1 MPTHYAASEVLIL
14 LVALWTAQALWRQ
27 KIFYGALGIVLFGTA
42 AAFGAVRFGFG
53 LDNENLI
60 TMHRFAGQFGG
71 LIGLILFTFQLMI
84 GANNGH
90 KRYLW
95 HAGVAGP
102 AILLAFFLP
111 STRVTLF
118 LIWLLGLVVLSA
130 ARTSQIAL
138 RGPVKAALA
147 GVMLVNVLVL
157 RQASWL
163 TPAESWHAFHF
174 VVACWL
180 LAIYAL
186 LVSQRAEI

>member
-1 MPTHYAASEVLIL
+1 MPTHYAVSEVLIL
-14 LVALWTAQALWRQ
+14 LVALWTAQALWRH
-27 KIFYGALGIVLFGTA
+27 KIFYGALGIVLFGSA

-53 LDNENLI
+53 LDNENLT
-60 TMHRFAGQFGG
+60 TMHRSVGQFGG
-71 LIGLILFTFQLMI
+71 LIGLVLFICQLMI
-84 GANNGH
+84 GANTGH
-90 KRYLW
+90 KWHLW
-95 HAGVAGP
+95 HATIAGP
-102 AILLAFFLP
+102 AILLALFLP

-118 LIWLLGLVVLSA
+118 LILLLGFVVLSA
-130 ARTSQIAL
+130 TRTPQIAL

-180 LAIYAL
+180 LAIYTL
-186 LVSQRAEI
+186 LVSQRAEN

>member
-1 MPTHYAASEVLIL
+1 MLLL
-14 LVALWTAQALWRQ
+14 LVALWTAQALWRH
-27 KIFYGALGIVLFGTA
+27 KIFYGALGIVLFGSA

-60 TMHRFAGQFGG
+60 TMHRFVGQFGG
-71 LIGLILFTFQLMI
+71 LIGLVLFICQLMI
-84 GANNGH
+84 GANTGH
-90 KRYLW
+90 KW
-95 HAGVAGP
+95 HLLHAAIASP
-102 AILLAFFLP
+102 AILLALFLP

-118 LIWLLGLVVLSA
+118 LIWLLGFVVLSA
-130 ARTSQIAL
+130 TRTPQIAL

-147 GVMLVNVLVL
+147 GIMLVNVLVF

-174 VVACWL
+174 VVACCL

-186 LVSQRAEI
+186 LVS

>member
-14 LVALWTAQALWRQ
+14 LVALWTAQALWRH
-27 KIFYGALGIVLFGTA
+27 KIFYGALGIVLFGSA

-60 TMHRFAGQFGG
+60 TMHRFVGQFGG
-71 LIGLILFTFQLMI
+71 LIGLVLFICQLMI
-84 GANNGH
+84 GANTGH
-90 KRYLW
+90 KWHLW
-95 HAGVAGP
+95 HATIASP
-102 AILLAFFLP
+102 AILLALFLP

-118 LIWLLGLVVLSA
+118 LIWLLGFVVLSA
-130 ARTSQIAL
+130 ARTPQIAL

-157 RQASWL
+157 RQASRL

-180 LAIYAL
+180 LAIYTL
-186 LVSQRAEI
+186 LVSQRAEN